1 MPAPKPNP
9 LDHRQAAEAE
19 AAPLLLATAPSS
31 DGAADAAAVTTRRPS
46 LQSNESRP
54 SKPRR
59 VDTSALTGVRGLAA
73 MHVAVGHMFS
83 FSTLRLDLIGGAAS
97 EFPAVM
103 SSESFAIAADSAL

>member
-19 AAPLLLATAPSS
+19 AAPLLLDS
-31 DGAADAAAVTTRRPS
+31 DGAADGAAAVSTRRPS

-97 EFPAVM
+97 ESPAVM
-103 SSESFAIAADSAL
+103 SSESFAIAAGSAL